1 MPKISIKSI
10 RKSTKVKIRRSGQV
24 RVKPHQDDV
33 MKPLGKPRLLHPPR
47 RTVLQMLKL
56 VSSKKREDAK
66 DIAIKRLFTMDLP
79 ANAKTVSPDTPTYRV
94 QTYSK
99 HNKHIHNVSILLH
112 DQAWPFSE
120 KSKVIV
126 DCSCASHVYQCEWH
140 MAQTGNSFIWRSNG
154 DVPLQNTTPTICKH
168 TYQALRYMLRMARHN
183 ELPKKTRFTKKFS
196 LQRGT

>member
-10 RKSTKVKIRRSGQV
+10 RKPVKVKVKRSGQV
-24 RVKPHQDDV
+24 RIKPHQDDV
-33 MKPLGKPRLLHPPR
+33 MKPQSKPRLLRKPR

-56 VSSKKREDAK
+56 VSTKRREDAK

-79 ANAKTVSPDTPTYRV
+79 ATSKIIDPDTPAYRV

-99 HNKHIHNVSILLH
+99 HNRHIHNVTVMLH
-112 DQAWPFSE
+112 DKQWPFSDQ
-120 KSKVIV
+120 SKVIV

-140 MAQTGNSFIWRSNG
+140 MAMTGNSFIWRSNG

-168 TYQALRYMLRMARHN
+168 TYQALRYMLKAARHG
-183 ELPKKTRFTKKFS
+183 ELPKKTRFNKRFS
-196 LQRGT
+196 LTSGT